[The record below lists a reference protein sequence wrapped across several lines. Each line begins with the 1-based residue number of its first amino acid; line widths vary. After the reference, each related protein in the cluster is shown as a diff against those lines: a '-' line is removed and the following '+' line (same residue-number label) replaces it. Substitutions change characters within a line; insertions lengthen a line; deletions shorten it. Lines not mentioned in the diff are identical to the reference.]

1 MCLNKASIYFPGLN
15 ALRFFA
21 AFAVLISHVELLKNN
36 LRIQGDLWVDT
47 AKEFSTFSFIH
58 ILNGER
64 HFLTPIISEI
74 GSYGVVFFFVLSG
87 FLITYLLLAEKKKT
101 NTVHVGHFYG
111 RRILRIWPLYFLIM
125 ILGFFILPNFELFN
139 VGSQS
144 NSLSENFTGNLI
156 LYAIILPNLA
166 QAIFPPIPN
175 IGQAWSI
182 GVEEQFYL
190 IWPIIVK
197 KSKNVLKAIIT
208 VFVLILVSKILI
220 VLLTSRDS
228 YTILKSF
235 LASTKIESM
244 AIGALGAVAVF
255 RNWKK
260 ALNLV
265 NNNFIFFISILFLPF
280 SFYLI
285 HPLFQDAWHI
295 IMSVV
300 FLVILINIAV
310 AKRGLKLLES
320 NALNF
325 LGKISYGIYMF
336 HMMYCSLVINIAKN
350 YFNWNSFSS
359 LQNILVYSSIT
370 LLTIFTSWLSYNYF
384 EKIFL
389 KKKSF
394 GSLKSWIFFLLFP
407 FLLIRLLFLDNL

>member
-1 MCLNKASIYFPGLN
+1 VCLNK
-15 ALRFFA
+15 
-21 AFAVLISHVELLKNN
+21 
-36 LRIQGDLWVDT
+36 
-47 AKEFSTFSFIH
+47 
-58 ILNGER
+58 
-64 HFLTPIISEI
+64 
-74 GSYGVVFFFVLSG
+74 
-87 FLITYLLLAEKKKT
+87 
-101 NTVHVGHFYG
+101 
-111 RRILRIWPLYFLIM
+111 
-125 ILGFFILPNFELFN
+125 
-139 VGSQS
+139 
-144 NSLSENFTGNLI
+144 
-156 LYAIILPNLA
+156 AIILPNLA